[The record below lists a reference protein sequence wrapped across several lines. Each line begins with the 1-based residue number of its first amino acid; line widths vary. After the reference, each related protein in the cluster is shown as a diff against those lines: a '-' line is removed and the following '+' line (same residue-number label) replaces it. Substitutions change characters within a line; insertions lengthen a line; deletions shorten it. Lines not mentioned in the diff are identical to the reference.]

1 MGKDVSIVTG
11 AGRGIGRSI
20 ALKLAE
26 EGHNIVILSR
36 TEDELK
42 SVKKEI
48 ERFGSESL
56 YFTGDVTDEKFVMR
70 SVKEVFERFN
80 KIDHLINNAGF
91 GIFKK
96 LVDSSLDEF
105 QSQMNTNLFGVYNFC
120 KAVLPGMIERKS
132 GSIINISSL
141 AGKNFFSG
149 GTMYTATK
157 HALMG
162 FSKSLMMEVREYNIR
177 VAVVCPGSV
186 ETGFGGNSEMSPVS
200 KSNILLP
207 EDVADTVAA
216 IIKLPVRALIS
227 EVELRPTNPK
237 K

>member
-1 MGKDVSIVTG
+1 MDTDVSIVTG
-11 AGRGIGRSI
+11 AGKGIGRGI
-20 ALKLAE
+20 ALKLAR
-26 EGHNIVILSR
+26 EGHNVIITSR
-36 TEDELK
+36 TESELIIAQ
-42 SVKKEI
+42 KEI
-48 ERFGSESL
+48 ESNGVESS
-56 YFTGDVTDEKFVMR
+56 YFVGDVTDVDFV
-70 SVKEVFERFN
+70 SSIVKNTLERFG

-91 GIFKK
+91 GIFKN
-96 LVDSSLDEF
+96 LVDSRLEEF
-105 QSQMNTNLFGVYNFC
+105 QSQVNTNLFGVYNFC
-120 KAVLPGMIERKS
+120 KAVLPGMIEKRK

-141 AGKNFFSG
+141 AGKNFFAG

-186 ETGFGGNSEMSPVS
+186 ETNFGS
-200 KSNILLP
+200 KSENSPISKGEILKP

>member
-1 MGKDVSIVTG
+1 MGRDVSIITG
-11 AGRGIGRSI
+11 AGKGIGRSI

-26 EGHNIVILSR
+26 EGHDTVILSR
-36 TEDELK
+36 TESDLK
-42 SVKKEI
+42 AVRKEI
-48 ERFGSESL
+48 ERYGTSCL
-56 YFTGDVTDEKFVMR
+56 YFIGDVAEENFAVGTIK
-70 SVKEVFERFN
+70 SVLERFG

-96 LVDSSLDEF
+96 LIDTTLGEF
-105 QSQMNTNLFGVYNFC
+105 QMQVNTNLFGVYNFC
-120 KAVLPGMIERKS
+120 KAVLPSMIERKS

-141 AGKNFFSG
+141 AGKNFFAG

-162 FSKSLMMEVREYNIR
+162 FSKSLLMEVREYNIR

-186 ETGFGGNSEMSPVS
+186 DTAFGSHSEMSPVS

-216 IIKLPVRALIS
+216 IIKLPERALIS
-227 EVELRPTNPK
+227 EVELRPTNHK